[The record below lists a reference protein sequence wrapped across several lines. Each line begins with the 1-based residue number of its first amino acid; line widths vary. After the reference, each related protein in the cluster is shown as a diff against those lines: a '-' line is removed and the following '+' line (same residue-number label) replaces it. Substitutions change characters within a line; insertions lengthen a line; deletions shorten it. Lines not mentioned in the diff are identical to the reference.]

1 MAELIFLMNYKNF
14 KYIKGGRL
22 NANNWCME
30 IFSIFSFI
38 RNVAKWLNYDQTN
51 VETIKLMNNFFKLTN
66 YKKVEA

>member
-1 MAELIFLMNYKNF
+1 
-14 KYIKGGRL
+14 
-22 NANNWCME
+22 ME